1 MKFLFSVIANGTE
14 HDDPSVMDDID
25 AFNQKLIDGGHR
37 IIACG
42 IAAPSSAITIDNRG
56 DAPLIVDGPF
66 VNTVDFQSGLWIID
80 AADPD
85 QARELAIEASACCRR
100 KIEVRPLLG
109 H

>member
-1 MKFLFSVIANGTE
+1 MRFLFSVIANGTE
-14 HDDPSVMDDID
+14 NDDPSVMVDID

-42 IAAPSSAITIDNRG
+42 IAGPSSAITIDNRG
-56 DAPLIVDGPF
+56 DAPIIVNAPF
-66 VNTVDFQSGLWIID
+66 VETTDFQSGLWIIEATD
-80 AADPD
+80 AE

-109 H
+109 